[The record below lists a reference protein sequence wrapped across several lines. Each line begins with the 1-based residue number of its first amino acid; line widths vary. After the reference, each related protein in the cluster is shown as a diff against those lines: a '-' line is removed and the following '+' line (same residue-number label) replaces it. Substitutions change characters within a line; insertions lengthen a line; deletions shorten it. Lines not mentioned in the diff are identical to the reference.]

1 MLPIAVHAQTDIGK
15 EHHTNED
22 SFAVQKVGADDL
34 LLVVCDGMGGMGR
47 GDEASSLGI
56 DVITE
61 HVLRDDDPNPFAR
74 MTEAIQRADLAIR
87 HALCVGLQGRPGC
100 TAVSIYLREGK
111 GYVAWVGDSRVYLVR
126 DGEVIARTRDHK
138 LVEDLVQ
145 AGELTPAEAKV
156 SALSSV
162 LTRALGGRKPD
173 GKRLEVST
181 LDEPW
186 ALQPGD
192 WIVLCSD
199 GLCDLVS
206 DEELPELLEYSSPE
220 EACARLVQVALD
232 RGGHDNITTIC
243 GQWFDAESAAEL
255 AQYDNMRSERTKI
268 AEEAMQRA
276 QNAARAAAPDD
287 ATDPFAP
294 EREDWPGADDP
305 MLSTADDHR
314 PTLDPAP
321 IEREPREPAPPTPSF
336 GAPARGSAPADGP
349 PAAPIF
355 VGIVLL
361 GALTWGIVNQVRTAA
376 APDVLMTEV
385 AP

>member
-22 SFAVQKVGADDL
+22 SFAVQKVGGDDL

-56 DVITE
+56 DVITD
-61 HVLRDDDPNPFAR
+61 HVLKGEEPDPFAR

-100 TAVSIYLREGK
+100 TVVGIYIRGGK

-126 DGEVIARTRDHK
+126 DGAVAARTRDHK

-173 GKRLEVST
+173 GKRLEVSILET
-181 LDEPW
+181 PW
-186 ALQPGD
+186 ELQPGD
-192 WIVLCSD
+192 WLVLCSD
-199 GLCDLVS
+199 GLCDLVG
-206 DEELPELLEYSSPE
+206 DEELPELLEYSTPE

-232 RGGHDNITTIC
+232 RGGHDNITAIC
-243 GQWFDAESAAEL
+243 AEWFDAEAAAEL
-255 AQYDNMRSERTKI
+255 AHYDNMRSKRTEI
-268 AEEAMQRA
+268 NEEALARA
-276 QNAARAAAPDD
+276 QNASRGAAPDD

-294 EREDWPGADDP
+294 NREDWPAADP
-305 MLSTADDHR
+305 MQSTADDR

-321 IEREPREPAPPTPSF
+321 IGRSEPAPPTPSF
-336 GAPARGSAPADGP
+336 GAPVRRTQPPDGP

-355 VGIVLL
+355 LGIALL
-361 GALTWGIVNQVRTAA
+361 GALTWGVVNQVRTAA
-376 APDVLMTEV
+376 VPDVLMTEV